1 MLSVSD
7 VNVGRFSPGNTRAQY
22 LLKKNENKMYT
33 IEKIACNTT
42 VHRP

>member
-7 VNVGRFSPGNTRAQY
+7 VNAGRGAPGNTRAQY
-22 LLKKNENKMYT
+22 LLTKNENPMYT

>member
-22 LLKKNENKMYT
+22 LLKKNENQMYT